1 MINRRR
7 VTFSIILISLL
18 MVLFSCSGEQ
28 NPPKNNE
35 RTFCFTDSG
44 PRYMI
49 RYNSSPDKTVSL
61 SDTGYIKSY
70 SSAVSEKPAEDVSVR
85 MASRGLSGA
94 AGGEGVRVTL
104 TDSGDKIGAVKQFFV
119 YDSDEEGN
127 KAFSKV
133 PMTLKESGEHCLIWC
148 EDSLEVPDGCSLKT
162 LQEKFDSIYALE
174 TALFGTCSDYTVKDT
189 EKFITNANE
198 KIYIIVVSMTDD
210 SIGGY
215 FSTLDMYTKSYIDEY
230 NAENNADYETNEARM
245 FYINSGMLD
254 EMEECASAL
263 THEFQHM
270 LRFICDEIVKGV
282 KTPDWYDEMLSQL
295 AEDIFSGYLNLKTES
310 TAISKLESFKM
321 FTNFGVTYWNNDDP
335 VNNQASYSVNY
346 AFGAYLLRNYGGAS
360 LLAALTSHDTPGT
373 GKDVIN
379 NAFSILGLKNN
390 DGGDLTFEDAA
401 AAFYQVCIYTSKED
415 ADKGMS
421 LNKEVEFSVGDIT
434 VTAPAI
440 DLMNIRSSQGEL
452 ISESPVMPFPYSE
465 IIKSDDYAAVQLH
478 PYGFILSDL
487 ARDDEMSG
495 EKPIRNAG
503 KIVIEL
509 PSNPDVKIYFH

>member
-1 MINRRR
+1 MINRIR
-7 VTFSIILISLL
+7 VKFLIILIFLL
-18 MVLFSCSGEQ
+18 MFLVSCNGEQ

-49 RYNSSPDKTVSL
+49 RYNSSPDKTVPL

-70 SSAVSEKPAEDVSVR
+70 SSAVSEKSIGNVSVR
-85 MASRGLSGA
+85 TASRGLSGA
-94 AGGEGVRVTL
+94 AGGEGVRVNL
-104 TDSGDKIGAVKQFFV
+104 TDSGDKIGAVKDFFV

-127 KAFSKV
+127 KAFHKV
-133 PMTLKESGEHCLIWC
+133 SMTLKESGEHCLIWC
-148 EDSLEVPDGCSLKT
+148 EDSLEVSEGSLNT
-162 LQEKFDSIYALE
+162 LQEKFDTIYSLE
-174 TALFGTCSDYTVKDT
+174 TALFGICSDYTVKDT
-189 EKFITNANE
+189 EKFITNAND
-198 KIYIIVVSMTDD
+198 KIYIIVMSMTDD
-210 SIGGY
+210 STGGY
-215 FSTLDMYTKSYIDEY
+215 YSTLDMYTKSYISKY
-230 NAENNADYETNEARM
+230 NAENNTDYETNEARM
-245 FYINSGMLD
+245 FYINSDMLD
-254 EMEECASAL
+254 EMEECTSAL

-270 LRFICDEIVKGV
+270 LRYICDEIVKGV

-310 TAISKLESFKM
+310 TAISKLELFKM

-346 AFGAYLLRNYGGAS
+346 AFGAYLLRNYGGAD
-360 LLAALTSHDTPGT
+360 LLAALTSHNTPGT

-379 NAFSILGLKNN
+379 NAFRILGLKNN
-390 DGGDLTFEDAA
+390 DGSDLTFEDAA

-421 LNKEVEFSVGDIT
+421 LNKEVKFSVGDIT

-503 KIVIEL
+503 RIVIEL

>member
-1 MINRRR
+1 
-7 VTFSIILISLL
+7 

-49 RYNSSPDKTVSL
+49 RYNSSSDKTVPL

-70 SSAVSEKPAEDVSVR
+70 SSAVSEKPAGDVSVR
-85 MASRGLSGA
+85 TASRSLSGA

-104 TDSGDKIGAVKQFFV
+104 TDSGDEIGAVKKFFV

-127 KAFSKV
+127 KAFHEVS
-133 PMTLKESGEHCLIWC
+133 MTLKESGEHCLIWC
-148 EDSLEVPDGCSLKT
+148 EDSLKVDDGSLKIKT
-162 LQEKFDSIYALE
+162 LQEKFDTIYALE

-189 EKFITNANE
+189 EKFITDANE
-198 KIYIIVVSMTDD
+198 KIYIIVMSMTDD
-210 SIGGY
+210 STGGY
-215 FSTLDMYTKSYIDEY
+215 FSTLDMYTESYIGKY

-245 FYINSGMLD
+245 FYINSDMLD

-335 VNNQASYSVNY
+335 VETQASYSVNY
-346 AFGAYLLRNYGGAS
+346 AFGAYLLRNYGEAG

-434 VTAPAI
+434 VKAPAI

-465 IIKSDDYAAVQLH
+465 LIKSDDYAAVQLH

>member
-1 MINRRR
+1 
-7 VTFSIILISLL
+7 

-70 SSAVSEKPAEDVSVR
+70 SSAVSEKPAGDVSVR

-104 TDSGDKIGAVKQFFV
+104 TDSGDEIGAVKEFFV

-127 KAFSKV
+127 KAFCKIST
-133 PMTLKESGEHCLIWC
+133 TLKESGKHCLIWC
-148 EDSLEVPDGCSLKT
+148 EDSLKVDDGSLKIKT
-162 LQEKFDSIYALE
+162 LQEKFDTIYALE

-189 EKFITNANE
+189 KKFITDANE
-198 KIYIIVVSMTDD
+198 KIYIIVVPMTDD
-210 SIGGY
+210 STGGY
-215 FSTLDMYTKSYIDEY
+215 FSTLDMYTESYIVKY
-230 NAENNADYETNEARM
+230 NEENNVDYKTNEARM
-245 FYINSGMLD
+245 FYINSDMLD

-310 TAISKLESFKM
+310 TAISKLELFKM

-346 AFGAYLLRNYGGAS
+346 AFGAYLLRNHGGAA

-390 DGGDLTFEDAA
+390 DGSDLTFEDAA

-452 ISESPVMPFPYSE
+452 ISESSVMPFPYSE

-487 ARDDEMSG
+487 ARDDEASG

-503 KIVIEL
+503 RIVIEL

>member
-1 MINRRR
+1 
-7 VTFSIILISLL
+7 
-18 MVLFSCSGEQ
+18 MVLFSCNGEQ

-35 RTFCFTDSG
+35 STFYFTDSG

-49 RYNSSPDKTVSL
+49 RYNSSSDKTVPL

-70 SSAVSEKPAEDVSVR
+70 SSAVSEKPTGNMSVR
-85 MASRGLSGA
+85 TASRGLSGA

-104 TDSGDKIGAVKQFFV
+104 TDSGDEIREVKNFFV
-119 YDSDEEGN
+119 CDSDEEGN
-127 KAFSKV
+127 VTFSEV
-133 PMTLKESGEHCLIWC
+133 SMTLKESGEHCLIWC
-148 EDSLEVPDGCSLKT
+148 KDSLMVPEGSLKT
-162 LQEKFDSIYALE
+162 LQEKFDTIYALE

-189 EKFITNANE
+189 EKFISDANE
-198 KIYIIVVSMTDD
+198 KIYIIVMSMTDD

-215 FSTLDMYTKSYIDEY
+215 FSTLDMYTESYIDNY
-230 NAENNADYETNEARM
+230 NADYRTNEARM
-245 FYINSGMLD
+245 FYINFGMLD

-270 LRFICDEIVKGV
+270 LRYICDEIVKGV

-335 VNNQASYSVNY
+335 VETQASYSVNY

-421 LNKEVEFSVGDIT
+421 LNREVKFSVGDIT

-452 ISESPVMPFPYSE
+452 ISESSVMPFPYSE

-503 KIVIEL
+503 RIVIEL

>member
-1 MINRRR
+1 
-7 VTFSIILISLL
+7 

-70 SSAVSEKPAEDVSVR
+70 SSAVSEKPTENVSVR
-85 MASRGLSGA
+85 TASRSLSGA

-104 TDSGDKIGAVKQFFV
+104 TDSGDEIGAVKQFFV

-127 KAFSKV
+127 KAFSEV
-133 PMTLKESGEHCLIWC
+133 SMTLKESGEHCLIWC
-148 EDSLEVPDGCSLKT
+148 EDSPEVKVPDDDSLKT
-162 LQEKFDSIYALE
+162 LQVKFDTIYALE

-189 EKFITNANE
+189 GKFITNANE
-198 KIYIIVVSMTDD
+198 KIYIIVMSMTDD
-210 SIGGY
+210 STGGY
-215 FSTLDMYTKSYIDEY
+215 YSTLDMYTKSYIGKY
-230 NAENNADYETNEARM
+230 NAENNADYRTNEARM
-245 FYINSGMLD
+245 FYINSDMLD
-254 EMEECASAL
+254 EMEECTSAL

-270 LRFICDEIVKGV
+270 LRYICDEIVKGV

-310 TAISKLESFKM
+310 TAISKLELFKM

-346 AFGAYLLRNYGGAS
+346 AFGAYLLRNYGGAG

-440 DLMNIRSSQGEL
+440 DLMNIRSSQGEI

-465 IIKSDDYAAVQLH
+465 LIKSDDYAAVQLH

-487 ARDDEMSG
+487 ARDDETSG

-503 KIVIEL
+503 RIVIEL
-509 PSNPDVKIYFH
+509 PSNLDVKIYFH

>member
-7 VTFSIILISLL
+7 VTFSIILISIL

-94 AGGEGVRVTL
+94 VGGEGVRVTL

-127 KAFSKV
+127 KAFREVS
-133 PMTLKESGEHCLIWC
+133 MTLKESGEHCLIWC
-148 EDSLEVPDGCSLKT
+148 KDSLEVPEGSLKT
-162 LQEKFDSIYALE
+162 LQEKFDTIYALE

-189 EKFITNANE
+189 KKFITYANE
-198 KIYIIVVSMTDD
+198 KIYIIVVPMTDD

-215 FSTLDMYTKSYIDEY
+215 FSTLDMYTKSYIGKY
-230 NAENNADYETNEARM
+230 NLENNTDYETNEARM
-245 FYINSGMLD
+245 FYINSDMLD

-310 TAISKLESFKM
+310 TAISKLELFKM

-335 VNNQASYSVNY
+335 VNNQASYSVNVNVISPLI
-346 AFGAYLLRNYGGAS
+346 YLKRT
-360 LLAALTSHDTPGT
+360 AL
-373 GKDVIN
+373 
-379 NAFSILGLKNN
+379 
-390 DGGDLTFEDAA
+390 
-401 AAFYQVCIYTSKED
+401 
-415 ADKGMS
+415 
-421 LNKEVEFSVGDIT
+421 
-434 VTAPAI
+434 
-440 DLMNIRSSQGEL
+440 
-452 ISESPVMPFPYSE
+452 
-465 IIKSDDYAAVQLH
+465 
-478 PYGFILSDL
+478 
-487 ARDDEMSG
+487 
-495 EKPIRNAG
+495 
-503 KIVIEL
+503 
-509 PSNPDVKIYFH
+509 

>member
-70 SSAVSEKPAEDVSVR
+70 SSAVPEKPAGDVSVR
-85 MASRGLSGA
+85 MVSRGLSGA
-94 AGGEGVRVTL
+94 AGGEGVRVNL
-104 TDSGDKIGAVKQFFV
+104 TDSGDEIGTVKQFFV

-127 KAFSKV
+127 KAFREVS
-133 PMTLKESGEHCLIWC
+133 MTLKESGEHCLIWC
-148 EDSLEVPDGCSLKT
+148 ENSLKVPDGSLKT
-162 LQEKFDSIYALE
+162 LREKFDTIYALE

-210 SIGGY
+210 STGGY
-215 FSTLDMYTKSYIDEY
+215 YSTLDMYTESYINNY
-230 NAENNADYETNEARM
+230 NKENNTDYRTNEARM
-245 FYINSGMLD
+245 FYINSDMLD

-270 LRFICDEIVKGV
+270 LRYICDEIVKGV

-310 TAISKLESFKM
+310 TAISKLELFKM

-335 VNNQASYSVNY
+335 VETQASYSVNY
-346 AFGAYLLRNYGGAS
+346 AFGAYLLRNYGGAD

-421 LNKEVEFSVGDIT
+421 LNKEVKFSVGDIT

-495 EKPIRNAG
+495 EKPIKNAG
-503 KIVIEL
+503 RIVIEL
-509 PSNPDVKIYFH
+509 PSNLDVKIYFH

>member
-1 MINRRR
+1 
-7 VTFSIILISLL
+7 

-70 SSAVSEKPAEDVSVR
+70 SSAVPEKPAGDVSVR

-104 TDSGDKIGAVKQFFV
+104 TDSGDEIGDVREFFV

-133 PMTLKESGEHCLIWC
+133 PMRLKESGEHCLICC
-148 EDSLEVPDGCSLKT
+148 EDSLEVHDDSLKT
-162 LQEKFDSIYALE
+162 LQVKFDTIYALE

-189 EKFITNANE
+189 AKFITNANE
-198 KIYIIVVSMTDD
+198 KIYIIVMSMTDD
-210 SIGGY
+210 STGGY
-215 FSTLDMYTKSYIDEY
+215 FSTLDMYTESYIDNY
-230 NAENNADYETNEARM
+230 NVENNTDYRTNEARM
-245 FYINSGMLD
+245 FYINSDMLD

-270 LRFICDEIVKGV
+270 LRYICDEIVKGV

-310 TAISKLESFKM
+310 TAISKLELFKM

-390 DGGDLTFEDAA
+390 DGSDLTFEDAA

-421 LNKEVEFSVGDIT
+421 LNKEVKFSVGDIT

-465 IIKSDDYAAVQLH
+465 LIKSDDYAAVQLH

>member
-1 MINRRR
+1 
-7 VTFSIILISLL
+7 

-49 RYNSSPDKTVSL
+49 RYNSSPDKTVPL

-70 SSAVSEKPAEDVSVR
+70 SSAVSEKSAEDVSVR

-94 AGGEGVRVTL
+94 VGGEGVRVTL
-104 TDSGDKIGAVKQFFV
+104 TDSGDKIGAVKKFFV

-127 KAFSKV
+127 KAFSEV
-133 PMTLKESGEHCLIWC
+133 SMRLKASGKHCLIWC
-148 EDSLEVPDGCSLKT
+148 EDSLKVDDGSLKIKT
-162 LQEKFDSIYALE
+162 LQEKFDRIYALE

-189 EKFITNANE
+189 AKFITNANE
-198 KIYIIVVSMTDD
+198 KIYIIVVPMDD
-210 SIGGY
+210 STGGY
-215 FSTLDMYTKSYIDEY
+215 FSTLDMYTESYIVKY
-230 NAENNADYETNEARM
+230 NEENNVDYKTNEARM
-245 FYINSGMLD
+245 FYINSDMLD

-310 TAISKLESFKM
+310 TAISKLELFKM

-346 AFGAYLLRNYGGAS
+346 AFGAYLLRNYGGAA

-373 GKDVIN
+373 GKEVIN

-421 LNKEVEFSVGDIT
+421 LNKEVKFSVGDIT

-452 ISESPVMPFPYSE
+452 ISESSVMPFPYSE

>member
-18 MVLFSCSGEQ
+18 LVLLSCSGEQ

-35 RTFCFTDSG
+35 RTDSG

-70 SSAVSEKPAEDVSVR
+70 SSAVPEKPAGDVSVR

-104 TDSGDKIGAVKQFFV
+104 TDSGDEIGAVKKFFV
-119 YDSDEEGN
+119 CDRDEEGN
-127 KAFSKV
+127 ETFREVS
-133 PMTLKESGEHCLIWC
+133 MTLKASGEHCLVWC
-148 EDSLEVPDGCSLKT
+148 EDSLVVPDGSLKT

-189 EKFITNANE
+189 GKFITDVNE

-210 SIGGY
+210 STGGY
-215 FSTLDMYTKSYIDEY
+215 FSTLDMYTKSYIDNY
-230 NAENNADYETNEARM
+230 NADYRTNEARM

-270 LRFICDEIVKGV
+270 LRYICDEIVKGV

-310 TAISKLESFKM
+310 TAISKLELFKM

-346 AFGAYLLRNYGGAS
+346 AFGAYLLRNYGGAG

-495 EKPIRNAG
+495 EKPIKNAG
-503 KIVIEL
+503 RIVIEL
-509 PSNPDVKIYFH
+509 PSNLDVKIYFH

>member
-35 RTFCFTDSG
+35 RTFYFTDSG

-94 AGGEGVRVTL
+94 AGGGGVRVTL
-104 TDSGDKIGAVKQFFV
+104 TDSGDKIGAVKEFFV
-119 YDSDEEGN
+119 CDRDEEGN
-127 KAFSKV
+127 ETFCEVS
-133 PMTLKESGEHCLIWC
+133 MTLKESGEHCLIWC
-148 EDSLEVPDGCSLKT
+148 EDSLEVDDGPLKIKT

-189 EKFITNANE
+189 EKFITDANE
-198 KIYIIVVSMTDD
+198 KIYIIVMSMTDD
-210 SIGGY
+210 STGGY
-215 FSTLDMYTKSYIDEY
+215 YSTLDMYTKSYIDNY
-230 NAENNADYETNEARM
+230 NADYRTNEARM

-254 EMEECASAL
+254 EMEECVSAL

-270 LRFICDEIVKGV
+270 LRYICDEIVKGV

-346 AFGAYLLRNYGGAS
+346 AFGAYLLRNYGGAG

-503 KIVIEL
+503 RIVIEL
-509 PSNPDVKIYFH
+509 PSNLDVKIYFH

>member
-1 MINRRR
+1 
-7 VTFSIILISLL
+7 
-18 MVLFSCSGEQ
+18 
-28 NPPKNNE
+28 
-35 RTFCFTDSG
+35 
-44 PRYMI
+44 
-49 RYNSSPDKTVSL
+49 
-61 SDTGYIKSY
+61 
-70 SSAVSEKPAEDVSVR
+70 
-85 MASRGLSGA
+85 
-94 AGGEGVRVTL
+94 
-104 TDSGDKIGAVKQFFV
+104 
-119 YDSDEEGN
+119 
-127 KAFSKV
+127 
-133 PMTLKESGEHCLIWC
+133 
-148 EDSLEVPDGCSLKT
+148 
-162 LQEKFDSIYALE
+162 
-174 TALFGTCSDYTVKDT
+174 
-189 EKFITNANE
+189 
-198 KIYIIVVSMTDD
+198 
-210 SIGGY
+210 
-215 FSTLDMYTKSYIDEY
+215 
-230 NAENNADYETNEARM
+230 M
-245 FYINSGMLD
+245 FYINSDMLD

-270 LRFICDEIVKGV
+270 LRYICDEIVKGV

-295 AEDIFSGYLNLKTES
+295 AEDIFSGYLNLKIES
-310 TAISKLESFKM
+310 TAISKLELFKM
-321 FTNFGVTYWNNDDP
+321 FTNFGVTYWNKDDP

-390 DGGDLTFEDAA
+390 DGSDLTFEDAA

-421 LNKEVEFSVGDIT
+421 LNKEVKFSVGDIT

-487 ARDDEMSG
+487 ARDDEASG

-503 KIVIEL
+503 RIVIEL

>member
-1 MINRRR
+1 
-7 VTFSIILISLL
+7 
-18 MVLFSCSGEQ
+18 MVLVSCNGEQ

-35 RTFCFTDSG
+35 STFYFTDSG

-70 SSAVSEKPAEDVSVR
+70 SSAVPEKPAGDVSVR

-104 TDSGDKIGAVKQFFV
+104 TDSGDEIGAVKKFFV
-119 YDSDEEGN
+119 CDRDEEGN
-127 KAFSKV
+127 ETFREVS
-133 PMTLKESGEHCLIWC
+133 MTLKASGEHCLLWC
-148 EDSLEVPDGCSLKT
+148 EDSLVVPDGSLKT

-174 TALFGTCSDYTVKDT
+174 TALVGTCSDYTVKDT
-189 EKFITNANE
+189 EKFISDANE
-198 KIYIIVVSMTDD
+198 KIYIIVMSMTDD

-215 FSTLDMYTKSYIDEY
+215 FSTLDMYTKSYIDNY
-230 NAENNADYETNEARM
+230 NADYRTNEARM

-254 EMEECASAL
+254 EMEECTSAL

-310 TAISKLESFKM
+310 TAISKLELFKM

-346 AFGAYLLRNYGGAS
+346 AFGAYLLRNYGGAG

-390 DGGDLTFEDAA
+390 DGSDFTFEDAA

-452 ISESPVMPFPYSE
+452 ISESSVMPFPYSE

-495 EKPIRNAG
+495 EKPIKNAG
-503 KIVIEL
+503 RIVIEL
-509 PSNPDVKIYFH
+509 PSNLDVKIYFH

>member
-1 MINRRR
+1 
-7 VTFSIILISLL
+7 

-49 RYNSSPDKTVSL
+49 RYNSSSDKTVPL

-70 SSAVSEKPAEDVSVR
+70 SSAVSEKPTGNMSVR
-85 MASRGLSGA
+85 TASRSLSGA

-104 TDSGDKIGAVKQFFV
+104 TDSCDEMVKQFFV

-127 KAFSKV
+127 KAFRKV
-133 PMTLKESGEHCLIWC
+133 SMTLKESGEHCLIWC
-148 EDSLEVPDGCSLKT
+148 EDSLEVPDGSLKIKT

-189 EKFITNANE
+189 AKFITDANE
-198 KIYIIVVSMTDD
+198 KIYIIVVPMTDD
-210 SIGGY
+210 STGGY
-215 FSTLDMYTKSYIDEY
+215 FSTLDMYTKSYIDKY
-230 NAENNADYETNEARM
+230 NVENNTDYRTNEARM
-245 FYINSGMLD
+245 FYINSDMLD

-346 AFGAYLLRNYGGAS
+346 AFGAYLLRNYGGAG

-421 LNKEVEFSVGDIT
+421 LNKEVEFSVGNIT

-452 ISESPVMPFPYSE
+452 ISESSVMPFPYSE

-487 ARDDEMSG
+487 ARDDETCG

-503 KIVIEL
+503 RIVIEL

>member
-1 MINRRR
+1 
-7 VTFSIILISLL
+7 
-18 MVLFSCSGEQ
+18 
-28 NPPKNNE
+28 
-35 RTFCFTDSG
+35 
-44 PRYMI
+44 
-49 RYNSSPDKTVSL
+49 
-61 SDTGYIKSY
+61 
-70 SSAVSEKPAEDVSVR
+70 
-85 MASRGLSGA
+85 
-94 AGGEGVRVTL
+94 
-104 TDSGDKIGAVKQFFV
+104 
-119 YDSDEEGN
+119 
-127 KAFSKV
+127 
-133 PMTLKESGEHCLIWC
+133 
-148 EDSLEVPDGCSLKT
+148 
-162 LQEKFDSIYALE
+162 
-174 TALFGTCSDYTVKDT
+174 
-189 EKFITNANE
+189 
-198 KIYIIVVSMTDD
+198 
-210 SIGGY
+210 
-215 FSTLDMYTKSYIDEY
+215 
-230 NAENNADYETNEARM
+230 M
-245 FYINSGMLD
+245 FYVNSDMLG
-254 EMEECASAL
+254 EMEECTSAL

-270 LRFICDEIVKGV
+270 LRYICDEIVKGV

-310 TAISKLESFKM
+310 TAISKLELFKM

-346 AFGAYLLRNYGGAS
+346 AFGAYLLRNYGGAG

-421 LNKEVEFSVGDIT
+421 LNKEVKFSVGDIT

-503 KIVIEL
+503 RIVIEL
-509 PSNPDVKIYFH
+509 PSNLDVKIYFH

>member
-1 MINRRR
+1 
-7 VTFSIILISLL
+7 

-35 RTFCFTDSG
+35 RTDSG

-49 RYNSSPDKTVSL
+49 RYNSSPDKTVPL

-70 SSAVSEKPAEDVSVR
+70 YSAVSEKPTENVSVR
-85 MASRGLSGA
+85 TASRSLSGA

-104 TDSGDKIGAVKQFFV
+104 TDSGDEIGAVKEFFV

-127 KAFSKV
+127 KAFSEV
-133 PMTLKESGEHCLIWC
+133 SMTLKESGEHCLIWC
-148 EDSLEVPDGCSLKT
+148 DNSLKVPEGSLKT
-162 LQEKFDSIYALE
+162 LQEKFDTIYALE

-210 SIGGY
+210 STGGY
-215 FSTLDMYTKSYIDEY
+215 YSTLDMYTESYINNY
-230 NAENNADYETNEARM
+230 NKENNTDYRTNEARM
-245 FYINSGMLD
+245 FYINSDMLD

-270 LRFICDEIVKGV
+270 LRYICDEIVKGV

-310 TAISKLESFKM
+310 TAISKLELFKM

-335 VNNQASYSVNY
+335 VETQASYSVNY
-346 AFGAYLLRNYGGAS
+346 AFGAYLLRNYGGAG

-390 DGGDLTFEDAA
+390 DGVDLTFEDA

-452 ISESPVMPFPYSE
+452 ISESSVMPFPYSE
-465 IIKSDDYAAVQLH
+465 IIKSNDYAAVQLY
-478 PYGFILSDL
+478 PYGFILFDL
-487 ARDDEMSG
+487 ARDDETSG
-495 EKPIRNAG
+495 EKPIKNAG
-503 KIVIEL
+503 RIVIEI
-509 PSNPDVKIYFH
+509 PSNLDVKIYFH

>member
-1 MINRRR
+1 
-7 VTFSIILISLL
+7 

-70 SSAVSEKPAEDVSVR
+70 SSAVSEKSAEDVSVR

-94 AGGEGVRVTL
+94 VGGEGVRVTL
-104 TDSGDKIGAVKQFFV
+104 TDSGDKIGAVKKFFV
-119 YDSDEEGN
+119 CDSNET
-127 KAFSKV
+127 FSEV
-133 PMTLKESGEHCLIWC
+133 PMTLKESGKHCLIWC
-148 EDSLEVPDGCSLKT
+148 EDSLKVDDGSLKIKT
-162 LQEKFDSIYALE
+162 LQEKFDTIYALE
-174 TALFGTCSDYTVKDT
+174 IALFGTCSDYTVKDT
-189 EKFITNANE
+189 GKFITNANE
-198 KIYIIVVSMTDD
+198 KIYIIVMSMTDD
-210 SIGGY
+210 STGGY
-215 FSTLDMYTKSYIDEY
+215 YSTLDMYTESYINNY
-230 NAENNADYETNEARM
+230 NKENNTDYRTNEARM
-245 FYINSGMLD
+245 FYINSDMLD

-295 AEDIFSGYLNLKTES
+295 AEDIFSESLNLKTES
-310 TAISKLESFKM
+310 TAISKLELFKM
-321 FTNFGVTYWNNDDP
+321 FTNFGVTYWNKDDP

-421 LNKEVEFSVGDIT
+421 LNKEVKFSVGDIT

-465 IIKSDDYAAVQLH
+465 LIKSDDYAAVQLH

-487 ARDDEMSG
+487 ARDDEASG

-503 KIVIEL
+503 RIVIEL

>member
-7 VTFSIILISLL
+7 VTFLIILISLL
-18 MVLFSCSGEQ
+18 LVLFSCNGEQ

-35 RTFCFTDSG
+35 RTDSG

-49 RYNSSPDKTVSL
+49 RYNSSPDKTVPL

-70 SSAVSEKPAEDVSVR
+70 SSAVSKKPAGDVSVR

-104 TDSGDKIGAVKQFFV
+104 TDSGDEIGAVKQFFV

-127 KAFSKV
+127 KAFSEV
-133 PMTLKESGEHCLIWC
+133 SMTLKESGEHCLIWC
-148 EDSLEVPDGCSLKT
+148 KDSLEVPEGSLKT
-162 LQEKFDSIYALE
+162 LQEKFDTIYALE

-189 EKFITNANE
+189 EKFITDANE
-198 KIYIIVVSMTDD
+198 KIYIIVVPMTDD

-215 FSTLDMYTKSYIDEY
+215 FSTLDMYTKSYIDNY
-230 NAENNADYETNEARM
+230 NVENNNDYRTNEARM
-245 FYINSGMLD
+245 FYVNSDMLG

-270 LRFICDEIVKGV
+270 LRYICDEIVKGV

-310 TAISKLESFKM
+310 TAISKLELFKM

-346 AFGAYLLRNYGGAS
+346 AFGAYLLRNYGGAG

-421 LNKEVEFSVGDIT
+421 LNKEVKFSVGDIT

-440 DLMNIRSSQGEL
+440 DLMDIKSSQGEL
-452 ISESPVMPFPYSE
+452 ISKSPVMPFPYSE

-487 ARDDEMSG
+487 ARDDETSG

-503 KIVIEL
+503 RIVIEL